1 MYVVS
6 LVGKKVFKGNT
17 IVCTITRMSNL
28 DKVRVYIKQKLG
40 IEFEKLSSNF
50 TSSWWCFNN
59 ITDNRDISLIV
70 ENVYTEDDIDSLLI

>member
-6 LVGKKVFKGNT
+6 LVGKNVFQGNT

-28 DKVRVYIKQKLG
+28 DKIRVYIKQKHG
-40 IEFEKLSSNF
+40 IEFEELSSNF

-59 ITDNRDISLIV
+59 ITDNRDISLVV
-70 ENVYTEDDIDSLLI
+70 EYVYTEDDIDSLLI

>member
-6 LVGKKVFKGNT
+6 LQGKNVFQSND

-28 DKVRVYIKQKLG
+28 DKVRVYIKQKHG
-40 IEFEKLSSNF
+40 IEFEELSAKF
-50 TSSWWCFNN
+50 TSSLWCFDN

-70 ENVYTEDDIDSLLI
+70 ENVYTEDDIDALLS

>member
-6 LVGKKVFKGNT
+6 LQGKDVFQGNT

-28 DKVRVYIKQKLG
+28 DKVCVYIKQKHG
-40 IEFEKLSSNF
+40 IEFEELSCRF
-50 TSSWWCFNN
+50 ASSWWCFNN

-70 ENVYTEDDIDSLLI
+70 EYVYTEDDIDALLS

>member
-6 LVGKKVFKGNT
+6 LQGKDVFQGND

-28 DKVRVYIKQKLG
+28 DKVRVYIKQKHG
-40 IEFEKLSSNF
+40 IEFEELSALF
-50 TSSWWCFNN
+50 TSNWWCFNN

-70 ENVYTEDDIDSLLI
+70 ENAYTEDDINALLS

>member
-6 LVGKKVFKGNT
+6 LVGKHVFQENT

-28 DKVRVYIKQKLG
+28 DKIRVYIKQKHG
-40 IEFEKLSSNF
+40 IEFEELSSNF